1 MEQVDMRQYY
11 NEVMI
16 TVVLA
21 LLSLDE
27 DEEARGFLFDKVNHL
42 R

>member
-1 MEQVDMRQYY
+1 MRHYY

-27 DEEARGFLFDKVNHL
+27 DEEASRFLFDKVNHL